1 MPYDSL
7 GDFLTVLHDHGDVVR
22 VTAAVDPNSELAAI
36 TDRVVRRHPHG
47 GPALWFA
54 HCGLSGIP
62 VIANLLGHPTRL
74 CRALGLDLLTAA
86 ERLLVDDDG
95 EPLPGIVSGQIP
107 TRFAPRTVRQ
117 APCQQVIQL
126 GKDVSLWE
134 LPTIRSGPL
143 EPHPALTAGVMV
155 VRDPTTNASV
165 LSGARL
171 QVVDRQRLL
180 PYWPVNDAR
189 LEQARASQQ
198 HRKQM
203 PVAIVIG
210 GDPLLDLAAE
220 AAHWQGGFVDFS
232 WLGQLRRKP
241 LDVVK
246 CRSHDLDVPADA
258 ELVIEGFIDPDVPW
272 ETLSRLALSNGRYSD
287 DLSVP
292 ALQVTAITHRANP
305 ISRVVVPTLA
315 VGEHDWQREC
325 LDRMYFPTLQWR
337 SRVIRQLSR
346 PLGGQGATVFV
357 GIAKQQPYAARSVA
371 HTIWSTPGLA
381 RTTLLVVVDDDV
393 PVRNAGDVWNA
404 VARYVDPQRDVW
416 TERGLCDA
424 GHLAMT
430 VAGVGG
436 KLCIDAT
443 RKLPAEG
450 GPSVWPD
457 EIEYSQELLQGLAQR
472 WRDLGLNAEPGER
485 T

>member
-7 GDFLTVLHDHGDVVR
+7 GDFLTVLHDHGDVTR
-22 VTAAVDPNSELAAI
+22 IAAVVDPNSELAAI
-36 TDRVVRRHPHG
+36 TDQTVRRHPLG

-54 HCGLSGIP
+54 NCGLSGIP

-74 CRALGLDLLTAA
+74 CRALGIDAFPAA
-86 ERLLVDDDG
+86 ERLLVDDTG
-95 EPLPGIVSGQIP
+95 ELLPGIVSGQIP
-107 TRFAPRTVRQ
+107 ARYAPKTVRQ
-117 APCQQVIQL
+117 APCQQVIKL
-126 GKDVSLWE
+126 GKDVSLWD
-134 LPTIRSGPL
+134 LPTVRSGPL
-143 EPHPALTAGVMV
+143 EPYPALTGGVVV
-155 VRDPTTNASV
+155 VRDPETQAAV
-165 LSGARL
+165 LSEARL

-180 PYWPVNDAR
+180 PYWPTGDAR
-189 LEQARASQQ
+189 LEQARSCQND
-198 HRKQM
+198 RKQM

-220 AAHWQGGFVDFS
+220 AEVWQGSSVDYP

-272 ETLSRLALSNGRYSD
+272 ETLTKLALSNGRYSGE
-287 DLSVP
+287 LVIP
-292 ALQVTAITHRANP
+292 AIQVTAITHRANP
-305 ISRVVVPTLA
+305 ISRVVIPSRA

-325 LDRMYFPTLQWR
+325 LDRMYFPTLRWR
-337 SRVIRQLSR
+337 SRTIRQFAR
-346 PLGGQGATVFV
+346 PLGSQGATVFV
-357 GIAKQQPYAARSVA
+357 GIAKQQPFAARQVA
-371 HTIWSTPGLA
+371 HAIWSTPGLA

-393 PVRNAGDVWNA
+393 SVRNEGDIWNA
-404 VARYVDPQRDVW
+404 VARNVDPQRDVW
-416 TERGLCDA
+416 TERGACDP

-430 VAGVGG
+430 AAGVGG

-450 GPSVWPD
+450 GPAEWPD
-457 EIEYSQELLQGLAQR
+457 EVRYSQELLQGLAQR
-472 WRDLGLNAEPGER
+472 WRDLGLTDETGER
-485 T
+485 A